1 MMQFATAL
9 ACMHGTMVAWMH
21 ASMPHAC
28 AMDYGMIRDKILI
41 ETKLC
46 YISGTIVLAHTF
58 YTANQPMWQTNYTV
72 WSARHFFNPI
82 SKRYGV

>member
-1 MMQFATAL
+1 
-9 ACMHGTMVAWMH
+9 MV
-21 ASMPHAC
+21 
-28 AMDYGMIRDKILI
+28 RDKILI

-72 WSARHFFNPI
+72 WSVRHFFNPI
-82 SKRYGV
+82 SKRYGVLSPIECDESLTTAAVLLKTWSSHYDSFGPRDQ